1 MKKETNKE
9 LLMIL
14 ILTVVF
20 GIGAFFLARQ
30 VDKNVSEITEIRHE
44 IDELT
49 RVAVDQ
55 DARVK
60 ELQDVEYYLQVLDE
74 DLPEVT
80 ELIDIL
86 GQYELIGRLTDND
99 VTIKL
104 EEGIVG
110 SGEIQFEDEKEKND
124 FLNNLDV
131 KEYTTSETD
140 TSTTSDPSGNV
151 VLQMMQEAEEE
162 DTGNLKINY
171 VEVDLN
177 LKGSYKALREYI
189 VLMQSSKYIMNI
201 KEIRIHKTDD
211 GIIETNL
218 LVRAF
223 IFEQS

>member
-1 MKKETNKE
+1 MKKEINKE

-14 ILTVVF
+14 VLTVVF

-30 VDKNVSEITEIRHE
+30 VDRNVNEITEIRHE

-49 RVAVDQ
+49 RVAVDKET
-55 DARVK
+55 RVE

-74 DLPEVT
+74 DLPEVD

-86 GQYELIGRLTDND
+86 GQYELIGSLTGNE

-104 EEGIVG
+104 EEGILG

-124 FLNNLDV
+124 FLNSLDV

-140 TSTTSDPSGNV
+140 SQTTSDTSGNV
-151 VLQMMQEAEEE
+151 VLQMMQESAEEE
-162 DTGNLKINY
+162 DDTLKINY
-171 VEVDLN
+171 VEVDLS
-177 LKGSYKALREYI
+177 LRGSYKALREYI
-189 VLMQSSKYIMNI
+189 ELMQNSKYIMTI
-201 KEIRIHKTDD
+201 KEIRIHKSDEGLLD
-211 GIIETNL
+211 TNI

-223 IFEQS
+223 IFEQN